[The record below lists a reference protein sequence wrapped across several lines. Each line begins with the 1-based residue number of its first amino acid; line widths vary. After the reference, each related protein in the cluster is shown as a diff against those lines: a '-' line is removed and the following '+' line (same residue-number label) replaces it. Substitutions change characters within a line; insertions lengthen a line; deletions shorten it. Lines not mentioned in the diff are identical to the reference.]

1 MVLHTNKKTRND
13 FEKTGVEGRTKAV
26 PYNVQYTVYMCGTVH
41 RTKKCASEKKTYTKE
56 KNKKD
61 HSA

>member
-41 RTKKCASEKKTYTKE
+41 RSKKCASKKNIHKGE
-56 KNKKD
+56 E
-61 HSA
+61 